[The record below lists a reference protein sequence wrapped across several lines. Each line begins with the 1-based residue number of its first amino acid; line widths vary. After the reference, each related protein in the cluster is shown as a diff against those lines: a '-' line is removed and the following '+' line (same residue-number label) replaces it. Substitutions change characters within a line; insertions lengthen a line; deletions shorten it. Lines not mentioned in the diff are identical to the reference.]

1 MLTKAAVLLGYIA
14 TGVAVL
20 ILALASIG
28 DRAVTTYHEFESPDG
43 KYQLTL
49 AESSFLLASS
59 VEVYERTSPFFIRDL
74 AYLMVDDGGTPV
86 SNGSYTLEWNEN
98 EAVIAVDACT
108 HGIWSAARITFSE
121 EGSHATPYKFYSDG
135 GELVE

>member
-1 MLTKAAVLLGYIA
+1 MGCLKHGGYAKRMLTKAAVLLGYIA

-59 VEVYERTSPFFIRDL
+59 VEVYERILPSSSGISPILWWMTEDTGFQR
-74 AYLMVDDGGTPV
+74 
-86 SNGSYTLEWNEN
+86 
-98 EAVIAVDACT
+98 
-108 HGIWSAARITFSE
+108 
-121 EGSHATPYKFYSDG
+121 
-135 GELVE
+135 